1 MAFTCQLGRTAFP
14 HRRAVVVEDTR
25 ESIAALAS
33 LDRKK
38 LTAGT
43 AGRTAPVFLFS
54 GQGSQYVN
62 MGREL
67 YEQEPVF
74 REALNLCAKHLREP
88 LETDLIAALYPPDAE
103 KDDCAERL
111 NQTWLTQPALF
122 AIEYALAQW
131 WKSLGIEPAAMAGH
145 SIGEYVAACLAGVF
159 SLEDALAIVAAR
171 GRLIYDLPAGAMLA
185 VPLSAAE
192 IELPKNLSLAAINNP
207 AMCVVS
213 GPTDAIAA
221 YEESLAKQSIACRRL
236 FTSHAFHSA
245 MMEPI
250 LGAFEQRLHGIKL
263 HAPRIPYLSNVTGTW
278 IKAEEATDPAYWARH
293 IRSTVRFSDNLAE
306 LFRCARTR
314 AH

>member
-1 MAFTCQLGRTAFP
+1 MRTWSSKKRLSVPLTRQQKPYEILTVSAKTESAADQAFGNLAAHLAEHPELNLADVAFTCQVGRTAFP
-14 HRRAVVVEDTR
+14 YRRAVVVEDNR

-145 SIGEYVAACLAGVF
+145 SIGEYVAACL
-159 SLEDALAIVAAR
+159 
-171 GRLIYDLPAGAMLA
+171 
-185 VPLSAAE
+185 
-192 IELPKNLSLAAINNP
+192 
-207 AMCVVS
+207 
-213 GPTDAIAA
+213 
-221 YEESLAKQSIACRRL
+221 CRRL
-236 FTSHAFHSA
+236 
-245 MMEPI
+245 
-250 LGAFEQRLHGIKL
+250 L
-263 HAPRIPYLSNVTGTW
+263 
-278 IKAEEATDPAYWARH
+278 AR
-293 IRSTVRFSDNLAE
+293 
-306 LFRCARTR
+306 RCARNCRCPGTAHLRSTR
-314 AH
+314 RRDAGRAAFGR